1 MIFKNLVWRWFCD
14 HFNYITSN
22 NHLEKSCKIIS
33 NGYNEVKIWDKI
45 FFMTFASIAVEQ
57 LTRDQAVVE
66 LLRLAK
72 ELAHHDHCYYHLATP
87 EISDSMY
94 DALYQRNLAIE
105 RSFPDLRRIDSPT
118 HRVGATPSPEFE
130 KVKHRKPMLSLDN
143 AFSMED
149 VYDFMARVR
158 RFLKLSDDIKI
169 PCMAEPKI
177 DGLSATLHYQK
188 GQFILGATRGDGQE
202 GENITQNLRTI
213 HDIPLVLQGDSIP
226 ENLEV
231 RGEVYMSKPDFDA
244 LNQSRIAAGEA
255 TFANPRNAAA
265 GSLRLLDSS
274 ITAKRPLRFF
284 AYGYESLSNQM
295 DQTQADILV
304 SLNRLGFKV
313 SPLVALCP
321 DVDTMLEH
329 YCFIEGKRTDLPYE
343 IDGVVY
349 KVNDLALQARLGTVG
364 RSPRHSIA
372 YKFSAEQA
380 ETIVDLIDIQV
391 GRTGVLTPVAH
402 LRPVLVGGVTVSRAT
417 LHNDDEIRRKDVR
430 VGDTVIVQR
439 AGDVIPQVVGVVK
452 IKRLADSI
460 PFIFPNVCP
469 VCESS
474 VVQSKGQVA
483 KKCSGGFSCMAQA
496 VERLRHFV
504 SRDAFDIDGLGERHL
519 QNFFEWEIVRTPPD
533 LFTLESRNLTI
544 NLEAREGWGA
554 KAVKNLFDALKK
566 RRKIGLDRFIFSL
579 GIPQIGQVTARTLAI
594 RLKTISALLAA
605 SIEDLCTL
613 DGIGENMAEQIV
625 QFFSAAD
632 NRAIIDEL
640 MRYVT
645 VESVVELGAV
655 NSIFSGKTV
664 VFTGS
669 LEKLSRAEAK
679 AQAERLGAHVA
690 GSVSKKTDFVVVGA
704 DAGKKLTQAKEL
716 GLNILTEDEWISMA
730 LVR

>member
-1 MIFKNLVWRWFCD
+1 MA
-14 HFNYITSN
+14 
-22 NHLEKSCKIIS
+22 
-33 NGYNEVKIWDKI
+33 
-45 FFMTFASIAVEQ
+45 FASIVVDQ
-57 LTRDQAVVE
+57 LNRDQAVAE

-72 ELAHHDHCYYHLATP
+72 ELAHHDHCYYHLAAP
-87 EISDSMY
+87 EISDAMY

-105 RSFPDLRRIDSPT
+105 RRFPDLRRIDSPT
-118 HRVGATPSPEFE
+118 HRIGATPSPEFE

-143 AFSMED
+143 AFSMD
-149 VYDFMARVR
+149 DIYDFMARVR
-158 RFLKLSDDIKI
+158 RFLKLPEDAKI
-169 PCMAEPKI
+169 QCMAEPKI

-202 GENITQNLRTI
+202 GENITPNLRTI
-213 HDIPLVLQGDSIP
+213 HDIPLVLQGDDVP

-231 RGEVYMSKPDFDA
+231 RGEVYMSKSDFDA
-244 LNQSRIAAGEA
+244 LNQARVDAGEQP
-255 TFANPRNAAA
+255 FANPRNAAA

-274 ITAKRPLRFF
+274 VTAKRPLRFF

-304 SLNRLGFKV
+304 SLNRLGFRV

-321 DVDTMLEH
+321 NEDTMLEH
-329 YCFIEGKRTDLPYE
+329 YGFIESQRADLPYE
-343 IDGVVY
+343 IDGVVF

-380 ETIVDLIDIQV
+380 ETIIDFIDIQV

-452 IKRLADSI
+452 AKRLADSV
-460 PFIFPNVCP
+460 PFAFPTTCP
-469 VCESS
+469 VCNSA
-474 VVQSKGQVA
+474 VVQSLGQVA
-483 KKCSGGFSCMAQA
+483 RRCSGGFNCMAQA

-533 LFTLESRNLTI
+533 LFTLESRNLNV

-554 KAVKNLFDALKK
+554 KAVTNLFDALNK
-566 RRKIGLDRFIFSL
+566 RRKIGLDRFIYGL
-579 GIPQIGQVTARTLAI
+579 GIPQIGQVTARTLAVY
-594 RLKTISALLAA
+594 LKTIESVLTA
-605 SIEDLCTL
+605 SVEDLCAL
-613 DGIGENMAEQIV
+613 DGIGENMADEII
-625 QFFSAAD
+625 QFFAAPD
-632 NRAIIDEL
+632 NRGIIDEL
-640 MRYVT
+640 MKHIT
-645 VESVVELGAV
+645 VESVVAMAPSDSL
-655 NSIFSGKTV
+655 FSGKTV
-664 VFTGS
+664 VFTGT

-679 AQAERLGAHVA
+679 AQAERLGAHVS

-704 DAGKKLTQAKEL
+704 DAGKKLAQATEL
-716 GLNILTEDEWISMA
+716 GVTTLTEDEWISMA
-730 LVR
+730 SQ

>member
-1 MIFKNLVWRWFCD
+1 
-14 HFNYITSN
+14 
-22 NHLEKSCKIIS
+22 
-33 NGYNEVKIWDKI
+33 
-45 FFMTFASIAVEQ
+45 MTFASIAVDQ
-57 LTRDQAVVE
+57 LNRDQAEVE
-66 LLRLAK
+66 LSRLAN
-72 ELAHHDHCYYHLATP
+72 ELAHHDHCYYHLAAP
-87 EISDSMY
+87 EISDAMY

-105 RSFPDLRRIDSPT
+105 RRFPDLRRIDSPT
-118 HRVGATPSPEFE
+118 HRIGATPSPEFD

-143 AFSMED
+143 AFSID
-149 VYDFMARVR
+149 DIYDFMARVR
-158 RFLKLSDDIKI
+158 RFLKISDDTQIL
-169 PCMAEPKI
+169 CMAEPKI

-202 GENITQNLRTI
+202 GENITPNLRTI
-213 HDIPLVLQGDSIP
+213 HDIPLVLQGANVP

-231 RGEVYMSKPDFDA
+231 RGEVYMSKSDFDA
-244 LNQSRIAAGEA
+244 INQVRIAEGESP
-255 TFANPRNAAA
+255 FANPRNAAA

-304 SLNRLGFKV
+304 SLNRLGFRV

-321 DVDTMLEH
+321 DVDTMFEH
-329 YCFIEGKRTDLPYE
+329 YCFIEGQRDTLPYE

-349 KVNDLALQARLGTVG
+349 KVNDLVLQARLGTVG

-380 ETIVDLIDIQV
+380 ETIIDSVDIQV

-439 AGDVIPQVVGVVK
+439 AGDVIPQVVCVVK
-452 IKRLADSI
+452 TKRSTDSI
-460 PFIFPNVCP
+460 PFIFPTTCP
-469 VCESS
+469 VCNSA
-474 VVQSKGQVA
+474 VVQSEGQVA
-483 KKCSGGFSCMAQA
+483 RRCSGGFNCMAQA

-519 QNFFEWEIVRTPPD
+519 QNFFEWEIIRTPPD
-533 LFTLESRNLTI
+533 LFTLEARNLTI

-554 KAVKNLFDALKK
+554 KAVLNLFDALKK
-566 RRKIGLDRFIFSL
+566 RRKIGLDRFIYAL
-579 GIPQIGQVTARTLAI
+579 GIPQVGQVTARILAL
-594 RLKTISALLAA
+594 RLKTLGAVLAA
-605 SIEDLCTL
+605 TVEDLCML
-613 DGIGENMAEQIV
+613 DGIGVVMADEII
-625 QFFSAAD
+625 QFFAAPD
-632 NRAIIDEL
+632 NRMIISEL
-640 MRYVT
+640 MRHIT
-645 VESVVELGAV
+645 VESVVALAV
-655 NSIFSGKTV
+655 DSLFSGKTV

-690 GSVSKKTDFVVVGA
+690 ASVSKKTDFVVVGA
-704 DAGKKLTQAKEL
+704 DAGKKLAQAKEL
-716 GLNILTEDEWISMA
+716 GLKILTEDEWISMA
-730 LVR
+730 NTR

>member
-1 MIFKNLVWRWFCD
+1 
-14 HFNYITSN
+14 
-22 NHLEKSCKIIS
+22 
-33 NGYNEVKIWDKI
+33 
-45 FFMTFASIAVEQ
+45 MTFASIAIDQ
-57 LTRDQAVVE
+57 LGRDQAVVE
-66 LLRLAK
+66 LSRLAK
-72 ELAHHDHCYYHLATP
+72 ELAHHDHCYYHLAAP
-87 EISDSMY
+87 EISDAMY

-105 RSFPDLRRIDSPT
+105 RRFPDLRRIDSPT
-118 HRVGATPSPEFE
+118 HRIGATPSPEFD

-143 AFSMED
+143 AFSID
-149 VYDFMARVR
+149 DIYDFMSRVR
-158 RFLKLSDDIKI
+158 RFLKISDDTQIL
-169 PCMAEPKI
+169 CMAEPKI

-202 GENITQNLRTI
+202 GENITPNLRTI
-213 HDIPLVLQGDSIP
+213 HDIPLVLQGANVP

-231 RGEVYMSKPDFDA
+231 RGEVYMSKSDFDA
-244 LNQSRIAAGEA
+244 INQVRIAEGESP
-255 TFANPRNAAA
+255 FANPRNAAA

-304 SLNRLGFKV
+304 SLNRLGFRV

-321 DVDTMLEH
+321 DVDTMFEH
-329 YCFIEGKRTDLPYE
+329 YRFIEDKRADLPYE
-343 IDGVVY
+343 IDGVVF

-380 ETIVDLIDIQV
+380 ETIIDFIDIQV

-430 VGDTVIVQR
+430 VGDAVIVQR

-452 IKRLADSI
+452 TKRSENSV
-460 PFIFPNVCP
+460 PFIFPTTCP
-469 VCESS
+469 VCNFA
-474 VVQSKGQVA
+474 VVQSEGQVA
-483 KKCSGGFSCMAQA
+483 RRCSGGFNCMAQA

-533 LFTLESRNLTI
+533 LFTLEARNLNI

-554 KAVKNLFDALKK
+554 KAVLNLFDALKK
-566 RRKIGLDRFIFSL
+566 RRKIGLDRFIYAL
-579 GIPQIGQVTARTLAI
+579 GIPQVGQVTARILAL
-594 RLKTISALLAA
+594 RLKTLEAVLAA
-605 SIEDLCTL
+605 TVEDLCML
-613 DGIGENMAEQIV
+613 DGIGVVMADEII
-625 QFFSAAD
+625 QFFVAPD
-632 NRAIIDEL
+632 NRMIISEL
-640 MRYVT
+640 MRHIT
-645 VESVVELGAV
+645 VESVVAV
-655 NSIFSGKTV
+655 AVDSLFSGKTV

-690 GSVSKKTDFVVVGA
+690 ASVSKKTDFVVVGA
-704 DAGKKLTQAKEL
+704 DAGKKLAQAKEL
-716 GLNILTEDEWISMA
+716 GLKILTEDEWISMA
-730 LVR
+730 NTR